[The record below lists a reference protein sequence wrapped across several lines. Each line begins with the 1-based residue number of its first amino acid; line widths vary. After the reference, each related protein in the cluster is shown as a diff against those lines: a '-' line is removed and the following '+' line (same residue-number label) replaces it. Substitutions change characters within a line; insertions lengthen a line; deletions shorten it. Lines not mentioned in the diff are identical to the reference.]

1 MEFLRFVTGSA
12 SFVAHGVLR
21 EEASSLPY
29 HAHWAV
35 LVCRQWN
42 SLNKSVGSLGH
53 LAWKDNVDMMLGGV
67 RKCWVFKV
75 LKFVFDAKIIDNDP
89 TSISSRD
96 RDIVLSLVLDEK
108 KMRSVIDELYAA
120 RWSNIVGNPRT
131 CPSNGATFCRYISWF
146 GLSGNVTCSN

>member
-42 SLNKSVGSLGH
+42 SLSKSVGSLGH
-53 LAWKDNVDMMLGGV
+53 LAWKDNVDMMLGGE
-67 RKCWVFKV
+67 RKCWAFKV
-75 LKFVFDAKIIDNDP
+75 MKFAFDARK
-89 TSISSRD
+89 SIS
-96 RDIVLSLVLDEK
+96 
-108 KMRSVIDELYAA
+108 
-120 RWSNIVGNPRT
+120 
-131 CPSNGATFCRYISWF
+131 
-146 GLSGNVTCSN
+146 